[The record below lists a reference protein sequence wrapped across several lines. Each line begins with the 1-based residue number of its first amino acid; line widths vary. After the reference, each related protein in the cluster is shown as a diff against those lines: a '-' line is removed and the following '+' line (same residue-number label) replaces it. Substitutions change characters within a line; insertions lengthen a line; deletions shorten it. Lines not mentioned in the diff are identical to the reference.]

1 MSNYI
6 FTLTFSDPNNT
17 QVIEVLGTALGFGK
31 NNYSTSLDLVGTGYV
46 NYGQD
51 ISQNFLKL
59 LENFAGPNP
68 PPNSIKGQLWYD
80 TSNPTR
86 SVLKV
91 NNGSITSNRWQS
103 ASGIFQQNQDPSLSY
118 SQSVAIGDVWVD
130 TSANQLKIWSQ
141 DGWTIVGP
149 SVETGDSKSGP
160 EAVRLQSNTN
170 TNVTFPV
177 ILNWVNGKVVE
188 IISLNEFTPRTVID
202 GFSTIKP
209 GTNLTSR
216 VSARY
221 NGIAESATALYVSPS
236 VSIKATEVLKN
247 KSLLTPQIHTGTF
260 VVESAAGIQIKNSD
274 TNEQLKIYSN
284 AGAKIEYVNS
294 SSNFTVGIPTRS
306 YIKFTGPTT
315 NVGVNNPD
323 PQETLDVLGSGKFS
337 KTVYITTAATSL
349 NASGSV
355 YIGKN
360 LEVNEKVKINGIT
373 TITNKLVIGDPA
385 AITNQVV
392 LEPSINDAFTL
403 GTPTKAF
410 SHLYVSKIGTTG
422 TTITIYGAVSR
433 AIQLDTSRTFSVSG
447 QIATTASVSFNGLA
461 NVNLITTATSRLI
474 TNQTV
479 TTSTT
484 ATQTLLVVDTS
495 TTAAGA
501 LNKISKKDFLADVYA
516 QIFQPGMI
524 VPYGT
529 STLSVSMQSKW
540 ILCNGTS
547 TNIVND
553 PDLFSVIGYT
563 YGGAGAD
570 FNVPNLTGVTLAAGS
585 LPIHYIIKR

>member
-17 QVIEVLGTALGFGK
+17 EVIEVLGTSLGFGK
-31 NNYSTSLDLVGTGYV
+31 NNYSTSLDLVGTGYT

-51 ISQNFLKL
+51 IAQNFVKI

-68 PPNSIKGQLWYD
+68 PVNAIKGQLWYD
-80 TSNPTR
+80 TSNPSR
-86 SVLKV
+86 NVLKV

-118 SQSVAIGDVWVD
+118 SQSVSIGDLWVD
-130 TSANQLKIWSQ
+130 TSSNQVKIWSQ
-141 DGWTIVGP
+141 SGWVIVGP
-149 SVETGDSKSGP
+149 NVETGTTKSGP
-160 EAVRLQSNTN
+160 EVVRLQSNTN

-177 ILNWVNGKVVE
+177 ILNWINGKVVE
-188 IISLNEFTPRTVID
+188 IISYNEFTPRTVID
-202 GFSTIKP
+202 GFSTIKK

-216 VSARY
+216 VAARY

-247 KSLLTPQIHTGTF
+247 KSLLVPQIHTGTF
-260 VVESAAGIQIKNSD
+260 VVESSAGLQIKNSD
-274 TNEQLKIYSN
+274 TNEQLKLYSN
-284 AGAKIEYVNS
+284 VGGRIEYTNS
-294 SSNFTVGIPTRS
+294 SSNFIVGIPNRS
-306 YIKFTGPTT
+306 YVKFSGPTGYI
-315 NVGVNNPD
+315 GVNNPD
-323 PQETLDVLGSGKFS
+323 PQDTLDVVGGAKFS
-337 KTVYITTAATSL
+337 RTVYLTTTANSL

-360 LEVNEKVKINGIT
+360 LEVNEKVLIFGVT
-373 TITNKLVIGDPA
+373 TITNKIVIGDPA
-385 AITNQVV
+385 ATTSQVV
-392 LEPSINDAFTL
+392 IEPSINDSFEL

-433 AIQLDTSRTFSVSG
+433 AIQLDASRNFSITG
-447 QIATTASVSFNGLA
+447 QFATTASVAFNGIADVTLT
-461 NVNLITTATSRLI
+461 TTATSNLI
-474 TNQTV
+474 TDQVV

-484 ATQTLLVVDTS
+484 ATHTLLVVDTS
-495 TTAAGA
+495 TSATGE
-501 LNKISKKDFLADVYA
+501 LNQISKADFLADVYA

-524 VPYGT
+524 VPYG
-529 STLSVSMQSKW
+529 SATLSASMQDKW

-547 TNIVND
+547 TSVVTD
-553 PDLFSVIGYT
+553 PSLFSVIGYS

-570 FNVPNLTGVTLAAGS
+570 FNVPDLTGVTLAAGS
-585 LPIHYIIKR
+585 LPIYYIIKR